1 MKIRSSKALSV
12 IVGALLCAG
21 CAVKEYRESCPCRL
35 VLDFSEVD
43 TSAVRSADLYVTVPD
58 GYVFTDYIGSEKFA
72 RDYTAIV
79 PRTVLQVNLMW
90 GAGGFMSESGLSIP
104 KGEDC
109 PPVYMHS
116 STVNADCEMWRE
128 TVWMRKNHCRVDIDV
143 NADEGYR
150 PWLKIVSDVCG
161 YDVYGKPVEGY
172 FESRKRVDEEYSC
185 SFTLPRQT
193 DDLMTLEIDEGDGI
207 LKRFSLGEYIA
218 STGYD
223 WNTPDLQD
231 IQIELDFAVTQVV
244 LKISG
249 WDGEHKFD
257 IVI

>member
-1 MKIRSSKALSV
+1 MNMKSSKALSV
-12 IVGALLCAG
+12 IVGTILCAG
-21 CAVKEYRESCPCRL
+21 CSVKEYRESCPCRL
-35 VLDFSEVD
+35 VLDFREVD
-43 TSAVRSADLYVTVPD
+43 TSSVRSADLYVTVPD
-58 GYVFTDYIGSEKFA
+58 GYVLTDYIGYESFGKEYSA
-72 RDYTAIV
+72 LV
-79 PRTVLQVNLMW
+79 PRTVLQVNLMS
-90 GAGGFMSESGLSIP
+90 GDGGLMSETGLSIP

-109 PPVYMHS
+109 PPVYVHS
-116 STVNADCEMWRE
+116 STVNADCEMWHE
-128 TVWMRKNHCRVDIDV
+128 TVWMRKSHCRVDIDV

-161 YDVYGKPVEGY
+161 YDVHGRPVAGD
-172 FESRKRVDEEYSC
+172 FESRKQVDEEYSC
-185 SFTLPRQT
+185 SFVLPRQT

-223 WNTPDLQD
+223 WNSPDLQD
-231 IQIELDFAVTQVV
+231 IHIELDFAVTQIL

-249 WDGEHKFD
+249 WDGEHRFD

>member
-1 MKIRSSKALSV
+1 MKIRSSRALSV
-12 IVGALLCAG
+12 VVGAFLCAG
-21 CAVKEYRESCPCRL
+21 CAIKEYRESCPCRL

-43 TSAVRSADLYVTVPD
+43 TSAVRSTDLYVTVPD
-58 GYVFTDYIGSEKFA
+58 GYVFTDHIGSEKFA
-72 RDYTAIV
+72 KDYTAIV
-79 PRTVLQVNLMW
+79 PRTVLQVNLVS
-90 GAGGFMSESGLSIP
+90 GAGDMMTESGLSIP
-104 KGEDC
+104 PGEDC
-109 PPVYMHS
+109 PPVYLHS

-128 TVWMRKNHCRVDIDV
+128 TVWMRKSHCRVDIDL

-150 PWLKIVSDVCG
+150 PWLRIVSGVCG
-161 YDVYGKPVEGY
+161 YDVYGKPVEGD

-185 SFTLPRQT
+185 SFVLPRQT

-207 LKRFSLGEYIA
+207 LKRFSLGEHIA

-223 WNTPDLQD
+223 WSAPDLQD
-231 IQIELDFAVTQVV
+231 IHIELDFAVTQIV